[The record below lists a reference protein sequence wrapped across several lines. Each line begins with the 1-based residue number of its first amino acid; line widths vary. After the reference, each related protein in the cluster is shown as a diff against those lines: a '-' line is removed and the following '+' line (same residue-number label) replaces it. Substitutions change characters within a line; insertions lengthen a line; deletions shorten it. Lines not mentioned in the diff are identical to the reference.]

1 MIVSNTVSIPVAG
14 NPMQAY
20 LARPAADGNFPSV
33 IVLEGVFGFDD
44 ELRRITELLA
54 SFGYV
59 GLAINY
65 FHRTDPDFKQPYTD
79 EGRAAGEEATKTVK
93 KADVLADVGAAR
105 DWLNNQPFVDNGH
118 VGTWGFGFGG
128 TLAYLAATLPG
139 INASVAFYG
148 QSIVSLMPDGE
159 AAPIE
164 DTKDLRAPLLLV
176 FGGQDRLISTSDV
189 DVITESL
196 RANGK
201 KFDLQLYP
209 SVGHSFF
216 RTTTDT
222 RSAREA
228 ADAWDRVQAFFGKH
242 LK

>member
-1 MIVSNTVSIPVAG
+1 MIVSSDVSIAVADG
-14 NPMQAY
+14 SMPAY
-20 LARPAADGNFPSV
+20 LARPAADGSYPGV

-54 SFGYV
+54 SFGFV

-79 EGRAAGEEATKTVK
+79 EGRAAGEAATENVK

-105 DWLNNQPFVDNGH
+105 DWLNSQDFVNTGH

-128 TLAYLAATLPG
+128 TLAYVTATLPG
-139 INASVAFYG
+139 INAAVAFYG

-164 DTKDLRAPLLLV
+164 DTKNLRAPLLLV
-176 FGGQDRLISTSDV
+176 FGGQDRMISTDDV
-189 DVITESL
+189 QSITDALKAS
-196 RANGK
+196 GK
-201 KFDLQLYP
+201 KFDIQLYP
-209 SVGHSFF
+209 NVGHSFF

-222 RSAREA
+222 TSAREA
-228 ADAWDRVQAFFGKH
+228 ADAWDRVQAFFGKY

>member
-1 MIVSNTVSIPVAG
+1 MIVSSNVSIAVADG
-14 NPMQAY
+14 SMPAF
-20 LARPAADGNFPSV
+20 LARPSADGAFPAV
-33 IVLEGVFGFDD
+33 VVLEGVFGFDD

-54 SFGYV
+54 SFGYI

-79 EGRAAGEEATKTVK
+79 EGRAAGEVATQNVK
-93 KADVLADVGAAR
+93 KADVLADVSAAR
-105 DWLNNQPFVDNGH
+105 DWLNSQDFVDNGH

-128 TLAYLAATLPG
+128 TLAYVTATLPG
-139 INASVAFYG
+139 INAAVAFYG

-164 DTKDLRAPLLLV
+164 DTKNLRAPLLLV
-176 FGGQDRLISTSDV
+176 FGGQDRLISTNDV
-189 DVITESL
+189 DVITDALKS
-196 RANGK
+196 NGK
-201 KFDLQLYP
+201 KFDVQLYP
-209 SVGHSFF
+209 NVGHSFF

-222 RSAREA
+222 TSAREA

>member
-1 MIVSNTVSIPVAG
+1 MIATNTVSIAIADG
-14 NPMQAY
+14 AMSAY
-20 LARPAADGNFPSV
+20 LARPAKDGSFPAV

-54 SFGYV
+54 AFGYV

-65 FHRTDPDFKQPYTD
+65 FHRTDPDFKQPYTA

-93 KADVLADVGAAR
+93 KADVVTDIAAAR
-105 DWLNNQPFVDNGH
+105 DWLNRQDFVDNGH
-118 VGTWGFGFGG
+118 VAVWGFGFGG

-139 INASVAFYG
+139 ISASVAFYG

-164 DTKDLRAPLLLV
+164 DTRDLRAPILLV
-176 FGGQDRLISTSDV
+176 FGGQDQLITASDI

-196 RANGK
+196 RSNGK
-201 KFDLQLYP
+201 KFEVQTYP
-209 SVGHSFF
+209 NVGHSFF

-222 RSAREA
+222 TSAREA
-228 ADAWDRVQAFFGKH
+228 ADAWDRVQAFFAKH